1 MSKKSIS
8 ISLFVLGTLLLLFA
22 LLSLLSERAGD
33 PEALDN
39 NRVLLIASETNLSD
53 ASSVS
58 TRNKLDV
65 FRDILTS
72 HWNLTVD
79 VADAREVRD
88 EDIHSYGA
96 VFVINTDFSPFP
108 EELRGTLERARKL
121 ALIGYSIMDEGE
133 VSTLADDSVLEH
145 EGVEFLY
152 KGAYIFPDQPIDTE
166 EFIGEEN
173 GEVLARVVSDTVNI
187 PFIIQ
192 SGDRMFISLNVPNY
206 YETDSHSTILLSAVE
221 RFLGFDSGRQSAN
234 ALIRLED
241 INPFTYGD
249 TEHLSEVFELLVSR
263 GAGFNLAV
271 IPQYLNPPL
280 GTSIALSERPD
291 LAELLREYNESGAAT
306 LIQHGYTH
314 QTGEEESA
322 VGFEFWD
329 IDTDTPLPHDSRAF
343 VEERVELGR
352 AEMEQAGLPIPTIW
366 ETPHYALSELD
377 EEVINEL
384 FRVRYERTREFGGL
398 PFVVTR
404 TFADGSTVTFIP
416 ENLNY
421 IGGEEDMI
429 RIEKELRQLGT
440 VSTSTPSFFWHP
452 WRDVGE
458 LLRMLELFE
467 EEGYVFITAEELLKS
482 SAYALTN
489 W

>member
-8 ISLFVLGTLLLLFA
+8 ILLFVLGSLLLLLA
-22 LLSLLSERAGD
+22 LLSLFGRRVEGRGI
-33 PEALDN
+33 LDN
-39 NRVLLIASETNLSD
+39 NRVLLIASETDLSD
-53 ASSVS
+53 APSVS
-58 TRNKLDV
+58 ERNKLDV
-65 FRDILTS
+65 FRDILAS

-79 VADAREVRD
+79 VVRAREVRS

-96 VFVINTDFSPFP
+96 VLVINTDFSPFP
-108 EELRGTLERARKL
+108 EELGSTLEQVHKL
-121 ALIGYSIMDEGE
+121 AFIGYSIMNEGE
-133 VSTLADDSVLEH
+133 VSALAENPVLEH
-145 EGVEFLY
+145 KGVEFLY
-152 KGAYIFPDQPIDTE
+152 KGAYIFPDQPIDVE
-166 EFIGEEN
+166 EFIG
-173 GEVLARVVSDTVNI
+173 GESGQVIARVISDTADI
-187 PFIIQ
+187 PFITE
-192 SGDRMFISLNVPNY
+192 SGDRMFISLNLPNY
-206 YETDSHSTILLSAVE
+206 YETDSHSTIFLSAVE
-221 RFLGFDSGRQSAN
+221 QFLGFDSGEPSTH

-249 TEHLSEVFELLVSR
+249 TEHISEVFELLVSR

-280 GTSIALSERPD
+280 GTSIALSEAPE
-291 LAELLREYNESGAAT
+291 LAELLREYNEDGTAT

-343 VEERVELGR
+343 VEERVASGR
-352 AEMEQAGLPIPTIW
+352 AEMERAGLPIPTIW
-366 ETPHYALSELD
+366 ETPHYALSGLD

-384 FRVRYERTREFGGL
+384 YRVRYERTREFGGL
-398 PFVVTR
+398 PFMITR
-404 TFADGSTVTFIP
+404 TYSNDRSVTYIP

-440 VSTSTPSFFWHP
+440 ISTSTPSFFWHP
-452 WRDVGE
+452 WRDMGE
-458 LLRMLELFE
+458 LLRMLEHFE
-467 EEGYVFITAEELLKS
+467 REGYVFITAENFLEK
-482 SAYALTN
+482 
-489 W
+489 